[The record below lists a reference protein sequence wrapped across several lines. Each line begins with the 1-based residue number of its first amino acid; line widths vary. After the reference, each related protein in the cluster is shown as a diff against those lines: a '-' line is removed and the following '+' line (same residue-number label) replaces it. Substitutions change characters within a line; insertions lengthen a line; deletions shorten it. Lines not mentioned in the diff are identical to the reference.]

1 MNGLKFRRP
10 IISLTALAVVGLTT
24 AVGWQQAQA
33 ASTVGGFEI
42 DGNIAASTD
51 LDWSN
56 TPAAQ
61 PIDSSD
67 HVGNPDS
74 TVYTGGSK
82 EDDPA
87 GWQVTSSG
95 APPAKDDIG
104 YVYGWAH
111 RVSGHEYA
119 YIGFERASNN
129 GAIDPLDNQDEVL
142 NKDDQVPAGQFAE
155 VAFDLTNIAS
165 LSDSCRSGP
174 FTVLNGRSQASE
186 ADTPELKDFLSPIDV
201 HIPSDCATLHITK
214 EGPNGEAATGARFTV
229 SPKLDGTP
237 GSVTVTDGGHPTGPN
252 DVADPDGTANGVIDL
267 TGAQPNTDYKVTEV
281 AAPAGYFLSSDNE
294 VSHTPGKGE
303 TATFAFTDPLG
314 SVTFSKTDNSDP
326 AKPLSGATFR
336 VLATDGPAAD
346 AN

>member
-129 GAIDPLDNQDEVL
+129 GTTQFVVELNQKSDNTNTHSVKVPDRSDGDLRLIINQSGSRSFDVNARVDLYQDGAYKTQTLPPGWVTGQSNTAAIVPIDNQDEVL

-155 VAFDLTNIAS
+155 VAFDLTNIA
-165 LSDSCRSGP
+165 
-174 FTVLNGRSQASE
+174 
-186 ADTPELKDFLSPIDV
+186 
-201 HIPSDCATLHITK
+201 
-214 EGPNGEAATGARFTV
+214 
-229 SPKLDGTP
+229 
-237 GSVTVTDGGHPTGPN
+237 
-252 DVADPDGTANGVIDL
+252 
-267 TGAQPNTDYKVTEV
+267 
-281 AAPAGYFLSSDNE
+281 
-294 VSHTPGKGE
+294 
-303 TATFAFTDPLG
+303 
-314 SVTFSKTDNSDP
+314 
-326 AKPLSGATFR
+326 
-336 VLATDGPAAD
+336 
-346 AN
+346 